1 MYTVVYTV
9 IQNFRC
15 FIIWS
20 ENLLKHVRVPRLKF
34 PRPPKEST
42 RTTKNGRQKER
53 IMQVA
58 EVGDIARQ
66 WKELREYLKQ
76 NSLKVP
82 SIIIIESNRS
92 SQLISN
98 TCLQGHEFSTVIKVL
113 VQIGGKEEASV
124 VCCG

>member
-1 MYTVVYTV
+1 
-9 IQNFRC
+9 
-15 FIIWS
+15 
-20 ENLLKHVRVPRLKF
+20 
-34 PRPPKEST
+34 
-42 RTTKNGRQKER
+42 
-53 IMQVA
+53 MQVA

-82 SIIIIESNRS
+82 SINIIESNRS
-92 SQLISN
+92 SQLSSN
-98 TCLQGHEFSTVIKVL
+98 TSLQGHEFSTVIKVL